1 MVLKA
6 LGEFASQ
13 AKETM
18 KTFVKDNK
26 RMVYGKGIESRTK
39 QYVWGMA

>member
-13 AKETM
+13 TKEIM
-18 KTFVKDNK
+18 KTFVKDDK
-26 RMVYGKGIESRTK
+26 RRVYGKETEWRTK